1 MTSYGP
7 TYLYSSTCDEDD
19 TFTVGEKVEYS
30 TSVGWVSA
38 TVTGTGEKTETFE
51 NDNVVTYKVVYL
63 VLDNGSKHWGYP
75 EQIRR

>member
-7 TYLYSSTCDEDD
+7 TYLYSSTCNEDD

-30 TSVGWVSA
+30 TGRGWVAA

-51 NDNVVTYKVVYL
+51 NDFEVTYKIVHVVL
-63 VLDNGSKHWGYP
+63 ENGSMHWGYP